1 MRIACIAT
9 SEVPSR
15 KANSIRVMKVC
26 QSFADLGHS
35 VRLWLPGRT
44 PDISWADLSDHYGL
58 RDQFPIRWLRGFE
71 MLRRYDFCFFA
82 LLDAVIWQADLFYVW
97 PLQGAALASRLG
109 LSTALE
115 IHDLPSGSFGPWLFR
130 NFLRG
135 SGARRLFPITD
146 ALRYWL
152 AREYKTSLKEP
163 FTIVSPLAVDINQ
176 YTDLPTAEEA
186 RRELGM
192 EQAFTAGYTGH
203 LYPGRGIDL
212 LVELARRNPK
222 MRFIWAGGEA
232 VAIRLWNKRLS
243 NAGVNNVRLMGFV
256 PNTQLPLIQ
265 AACDVLMMPH
275 ERRVSASGGGD
286 IARFT
291 SPMKMF
297 EYLATGRAILASDLP
312 VLREVLNENNAVLIA
327 PEDIDAWNGAL
338 RVLEVNEDKRRALG
352 NQARKDA
359 EKYTWVERARRTLE
373 GIAD

>member
-26 QSFADLGHS
+26 QSFIDLGHY

-44 PDISWADLSDHYGL
+44 PDISGGELCDHYGL

-71 MLRRYDFCFFA
+71 MFRRYDFCLFA
-82 LLDAVIWQADLFYVW
+82 LLDAVIWKADLFYVW

-115 IHDLPSGSFGPWLFR
+115 IHDLPGGKFGPWLFKS
-130 NFLRG
+130 FLRG
-135 SGARRLFPITD
+135 KGASRLLPITD
-146 ALRYWL
+146 ALRSWL
-152 AREYKTSLKEP
+152 EREYKTSLKEP
-163 FTIVSPLAVDINQ
+163 FTVVSPLAVDLDQ
-176 YTDLPTAEEA
+176 YKDIPTPEMA

-192 EQAFTAGYTGH
+192 EETFTVGYTGH

-212 LVELARRNPK
+212 LMELARRNPK
-222 MRFIWAGGEA
+222 MQFLWAGGED
-232 VAIRLWNKRLS
+232 VAIELWNKRLS
-243 NAGVNNVRLMGFV
+243 NADINNVRLMGFV
-256 PNTQLPLIQ
+256 PNTKLPLIQ
-265 AACDVLMMPH
+265 AACEVLLMPH

-297 EYLATGRAILASDLP
+297 EYLAAGRAILASDLP
-312 VLREVLNENNAVLIA
+312 VLREVLNEDNAVLIA

-338 RVLEVNEDKRRALG
+338 QVLEIHEDKRRALG
-352 NQARKDA
+352 NQARNDA
-359 EKYTWVERARRTLE
+359 AKYTWIERARRALE
-373 GIAD
+373 GLAD

>member
-26 QSFADLGHS
+26 QAFIDLEHS

-44 PDISWADLSDHYGL
+44 PDITWEDLSEHYGL
-58 RDQFPIRWLRGFE
+58 RERFPIRWLRGPLK
-71 MLRRYDFCFFA
+71 LRKYDFCLLA
-82 LLDAVIWQADLFYVW
+82 ILDAIIWKADLFYFW

-115 IHDLPSGSFGPWLFR
+115 IHDLPGGRLGPWLFR

-135 SGARRLFPITD
+135 SGACRLLPITD
-146 ALRYWL
+146 ALRSWL
-152 AREYKTSLKEP
+152 AREYKVPLEVP
-163 FTIVSPLAVDINQ
+163 FTIVSPLAVELEQ
-176 YTDLPTAEEA
+176 YVDLPSAENA
-186 RRELGM
+186 RRELGL
-192 EQAFTAGYTGH
+192 EEAFTVGYTGH

-212 LVELARRNPK
+212 LLELARRNPK
-222 MRFIWAGGEA
+222 MRFLWAGGEPVA
-232 VAIRLWNKRLS
+232 VERWSKRLS

-256 PNTQLPLIQ
+256 PNRQLPLIQ

-297 EYLATGRAILASDLP
+297 EYLASGKAILASDLP
-312 VLREVLNENNAVLIA
+312 VLREVLNEDNAVLIA

-338 RVLEVNEDKRRALG
+338 RVLEVNEDRRRALG
-352 NQARKDA
+352 NQARTDA
-359 EKYTWVERARRTLE
+359 AKYTWVERARRSLE
-373 GIAD
+373 GLTN

>member
-9 SEVPSR
+9 SEIPSR

-26 QSFADLGHS
+26 QSFIDLRHS
-35 VRLWLPGRT
+35 VRLWLPGRP
-44 PDISWADLSDHYGL
+44 PDISWGDLIEHYGI
-58 RDQFPIRWLRGFE
+58 RDRFPIRWLRGAYK
-71 MLRRYDFCFFA
+71 LRRYDFCLLA
-82 LLDAVIWQADLFYVW
+82 VLDAAIWKADLFYLW

-115 IHDLPSGSFGPWLFR
+115 IHDLPGGRFGPWLFR

-135 SGARRLFPITD
+135 SGACRLLPITD
-146 ALRYWL
+146 ALRNWL
-152 AREYKTSLKEP
+152 AREYKASLEAP
-163 FTIVSPLAVDINQ
+163 FTIVSPLGVDLER
-176 YTDLPTAEEA
+176 YADLPTAERA
-186 RRELGM
+186 RRELGL
-192 EQAFTAGYTGH
+192 EEVFTAGYTGH

-212 LVELARRNPK
+212 LMELARRNPK
-222 MRFIWAGGEA
+222 MRFLWAGGEP
-232 VAIRLWNKRLS
+232 VAIERWSKRLS

-297 EYLATGRAILASDLP
+297 EYLSSGRAILASDLP
-312 VLREVLNENNAVLIA
+312 VLREVLNEDNAVLIA
-327 PEDIDAWNGAL
+327 PEDINAWNDAL
-338 RVLEVNEDKRRALG
+338 RSLEVNEDRRRTLG
-352 NQARKDA
+352 SQSRIDA
-359 EKYTWVERARRTLE
+359 AKYTWVERARRSLE
-373 GIAD
+373 GLTE

>member
-26 QSFADLGHS
+26 QSFINLGHS

-44 PDISWADLSDHYGL
+44 PDISWGELSEHYGI
-58 RDQFPIRWLRGFE
+58 RDRFPIRWLRGAIK
-71 MLRRYDFCFFA
+71 LRRYDFCLLA
-82 LLDAVIWQADLFYVW
+82 TLDAAIWQADLFYFW

-115 IHDLPSGSFGPWLFR
+115 IHDLPGGRFGPWLFR

-135 SGARRLFPITD
+135 SGAFRLLPITD
-146 ALRYWL
+146 ALRKWL
-152 AREYKTSLKEP
+152 AREYKATLEAP
-163 FTIVSPLAVDINQ
+163 FTIVSPLAVDLER
-176 YTDLPTAEEA
+176 YADLPTSEKA
-186 RRELGM
+186 RRELGF
-192 EQAFTAGYTGH
+192 EEAFTAGYTGH

-212 LVELARRNPK
+212 LVELARRNPQIH
-222 MRFIWAGGEA
+222 FLWAGGEP
-232 VAIRLWNKRLS
+232 VAIERWSKRLS
-243 NAGVNNVRLMGFV
+243 NAGVTNVRLMGFV

-297 EYLATGRAILASDLP
+297 EYLSSGRAILASDLP
-312 VLREVLNENNAVLIA
+312 VLREVLNEDNAVLIA
-327 PEDIDAWNGAL
+327 PEDINAWNDAL
-338 RVLEVNEDKRRALG
+338 RSLEVEEDRRRVLG
-352 NQARKDA
+352 NQARIDA
-359 EKYTWVERARRTLE
+359 AKYTWVERARRSLE
-373 GIAD
+373 GLTE

>member
-26 QSFADLGHS
+26 QSFIDLGHS

-44 PDISWADLSDHYGL
+44 PDFSWTDLIVHYGI
-58 RDQFPIRWLRGFE
+58 RDRFPIRWLRGAIT
-71 MLRRYDFCFFA
+71 LRRYDFCLFA
-82 LLDAVIWQADLFYVW
+82 VLDAAIWKADLFYIW
-97 PLQGAALASRLG
+97 PLQGAALTSRLG

-115 IHDLPSGSFGPWLFR
+115 IHDLPGGRFGPWLFR

-135 SGARRLFPITD
+135 TGARRLLPITD
-146 ALRYWL
+146 ALRNWL
-152 AREYKTSLKEP
+152 AREYKTSLDAP
-163 FTIVSPLAVDINQ
+163 FTMVSPLAVDLER
-176 YTDLPTAEEA
+176 YADLPTADNA
-186 RRELGM
+186 RRELGL
-192 EQAFTAGYTGH
+192 EEAFTVGYTGH

-212 LVELARRNPK
+212 LMELARRNPK
-222 MRFIWAGGEA
+222 MRFLWAGGEP
-232 VAIRLWNKRLS
+232 VAIELWSKRLS

-286 IARFT
+286 IARFA

-297 EYLATGRAILASDLP
+297 EYLCSGRAILASDLP
-312 VLREVLNENNAVLIA
+312 VLREVLNEDNAVLIA
-327 PEDIDAWNGAL
+327 PEDVDAWNGAL
-338 RVLEVNEDKRRALG
+338 RVLEIHEDRRHALG
-352 NQARKDA
+352 NQARIDA
-359 EKYTWVERARRTLE
+359 AKYTWVERARRSLE
-373 GIAD
+373 GLTE

>member
-1 MRIACIAT
+1 
-9 SEVPSR
+9 
-15 KANSIRVMKVC
+15 
-26 QSFADLGHS
+26 
-35 VRLWLPGRT
+35 
-44 PDISWADLSDHYGL
+44 
-58 RDQFPIRWLRGFE
+58 
-71 MLRRYDFCFFA
+71 
-82 LLDAVIWQADLFYVW
+82 
-97 PLQGAALASRLG
+97 
-109 LSTALE
+109 
-115 IHDLPSGSFGPWLFR
+115 
-130 NFLRG
+130 
-135 SGARRLFPITD
+135 
-146 ALRYWL
+146 
-152 AREYKTSLKEP
+152 
-163 FTIVSPLAVDINQ
+163 
-176 YTDLPTAEEA
+176 
-186 RRELGM
+186 M

-312 VLREVLNENNAVLIA
+312 VLREVLNKDNAVLIA